1 MLFGKKKD
9 TEVESVG
16 MLSEAEKM
24 GIRISELRR
33 KRNLTQ
39 NELAEK
45 LGISFQAVSSWE
57 RGMTMPDI
65 MNLKELAGILE
76 VTSDELLDS
85 VREDAE
91 MYDRKDNPFD
101 SPESEDRSIRESDM
115 GSAGET
121 SEEDDEEE
129 SSDEDGDFYSHFS
142 LLPFI
147 SEEDLFASVNERMDE
162 SGKPVPFEVLVSMA
176 PFLDKEKLGKIF
188 EKAVSMGA
196 KPDLHFAASLFPFL
210 GDEKVQDIVMKHEP
224 RDRDLERHLLPAA
237 APFLSEERL
246 LEAAE
251 ALYSPGEYMTTM
263 DFLNLAPFLSKESN
277 GRLLSKVKSDKGD
290 ILNDKQ
296 FISSSVPFLP
306 EKLLSEILKGS
317 LDGENDFVET
327 DETNGINETGN
338 SQDN

>member
-1 MLFGKKKD
+1 
-9 TEVESVG
+9 
-16 MLSEAEKM
+16 
-24 GIRISELRR
+24 
-33 KRNLTQ
+33 
-39 NELAEK
+39 
-45 LGISFQAVSSWE
+45 
-57 RGMTMPDI
+57 
-65 MNLKELAGILE
+65 
-76 VTSDELLDS
+76 
-85 VREDAE
+85 
-91 MYDRKDNPFD
+91 
-101 SPESEDRSIRESDM
+101 
-115 GSAGET
+115 
-121 SEEDDEEE
+121 
-129 SSDEDGDFYSHFS
+129 
-142 LLPFI
+142 
-147 SEEDLFASVNERMDE
+147 
-162 SGKPVPFEVLVSMA
+162 
-176 PFLDKEKLGKIF
+176 
-188 EKAVSMGA
+188 MGA

-251 ALYSPGEYMTTM
+251 ALFSPGEYMTTM
-263 DFLNLAPFLSKESN
+263 DFLSLAPFLSKESN

>member
-176 PFLDKEKLGKIF
+176 PFLDK
-188 EKAVSMGA
+188 
-196 KPDLHFAASLFPFL
+196 
-210 GDEKVQDIVMKHEP
+210 
-224 RDRDLERHLLPAA
+224 
-237 APFLSEERL
+237 
-246 LEAAE
+246 
-251 ALYSPGEYMTTM
+251 
-263 DFLNLAPFLSKESN
+263 
-277 GRLLSKVKSDKGD
+277 
-290 ILNDKQ
+290 
-296 FISSSVPFLP
+296 
-306 EKLLSEILKGS
+306 
-317 LDGENDFVET
+317 
-327 DETNGINETGN
+327 
-338 SQDN
+338 